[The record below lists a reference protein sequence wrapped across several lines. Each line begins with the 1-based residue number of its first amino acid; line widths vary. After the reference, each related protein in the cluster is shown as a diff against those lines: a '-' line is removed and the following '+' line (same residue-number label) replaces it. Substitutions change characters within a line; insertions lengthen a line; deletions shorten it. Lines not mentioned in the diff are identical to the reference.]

1 MAKFEIRR
9 IVRELK
15 KQRRQIDRAL
25 VALEGVEERSP
36 KQNGRKV
43 QPRLQVLPPIQP
55 QSVKKAHVI
64 PFIRPEIMVEA
75 KRSSF

>member
-25 VALEGVEERSP
+25 VALEGEEERSP
-36 KQNGRKV
+36 KQHGRRV
-43 QPRLQVLPPIQP
+43 QPKLKVLPPIQS
-55 QSVKKAHVI
+55 QSVKKARVI
-64 PFIRPEIMVEA
+64 PFIRPEIVVEA